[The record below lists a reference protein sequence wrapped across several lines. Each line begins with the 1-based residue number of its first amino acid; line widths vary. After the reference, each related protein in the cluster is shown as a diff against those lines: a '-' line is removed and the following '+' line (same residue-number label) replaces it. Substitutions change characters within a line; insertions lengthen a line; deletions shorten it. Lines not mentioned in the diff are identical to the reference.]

1 MGDSAEKWYSRVKR
15 WYNHLFPSKSK
26 FSVRELERRE
36 KYSEDYEV
44 LSSSLATSME
54 FESVFDVGCAQGL
67 LIHPLHEKGF
77 DVQGVEVS
85 EDVVEF
91 LPDPLKPRVSIGDFE
106 QATGSYDLVCC
117 VEVAEHIEPARSKDL
132 VRKLCDL
139 SDQHIYFTA
148 APPGQ
153 EGHGHINCRPHE
165 HWIRWFN
172 MKGWYVDEPTTQKIR
187 EDLATVEHTHWL
199 QENSFILSS
208 R

>member
-1 MGDSAEKWYSRVKR
+1 MKILSDENKSILVRYLN
-15 WYNHLFPSKSK
+15 YINPSPEEFDVS
-26 FSVRELERRE
+26 ELERRSKFE
-36 KYSEDYEV
+36 SDYEI
-44 LSSSLATSME
+44 LAKSLISNID
-54 FESVFDVGCAQGL
+54 FEKVFDVGCAQGL
-67 LIHPLHEKGF
+67 LMLPLHDRGF
-77 DVQGVEVS
+77 DVRGIEVS

-91 LPDPLKPRVSIGDFE
+91 LPDPLKPRVTIGDFE

-132 VRKLCDL
+132 VNKLCDL

-172 MKGWYVDEPTTQKIR
+172 MKGWHVDEPTTQKIR
-187 EDLATVEHTHWL
+187 EDLAAVEHTHWL